1 MDREFLK
8 NIIKYPFSKKSRS
21 YLEKYFDKKAAE
33 KIRLIMTLLVKD
45 EEEILEKNIRFHK
58 EMGVDGFVVTSH
70 NSKDKTD
77 EILEKLKE
85 EGIVLE
91 IIYEKDP
98 AYHQVKFVDRMIKIA
113 KRKYKADWVINA
125 DADEFYYSKSL
136 NLKNEIYTAQKAGC
150 NVIDVESTRIFPEDK
165 PDYLNNYYF
174 VKNPFHE
181 FEIEMLGTD
190 NNVLRNY
197 MDINRCPKAIHKTK
211 GYRKIEMGNHDV
223 KMFGKKR
230 VTSSNIVL
238 YHFIVR
244 SYQAQ
249 IDKLKRYKESINLI
263 SEGFGGHTRNMIK
276 LYEDGK
282 LKEKFDKEYGED
294 IKNILIREGVLCID
308 KSLSNFLK
316 YKGII

>member
-1 MDREFLK
+1 MDKECVK
-8 NIIKYPFSKKSRS
+8 NIIKYPFSKRARS
-21 YLEKYFDKKAAE
+21 YVEKYFDKKSAE

-58 EMGVDGFVVTSH
+58 EMGVDGFIVTSH
-70 NSKDKTD
+70 NSKDKTN

-91 IIYEKDP
+91 IIYETDP
-98 AYHQVKFVDRMIKIA
+98 AYHQVKFVDRMIKTA
-113 KRKYKADWVINA
+113 KRKYKADWIINA

-136 NLKNEIYTAQKAGC
+136 NLKNEIYVAQKAGC
-150 NVIDVESTRIFPEDK
+150 NVIDVESTRIFPEDSS
-165 PDYLNNYYF
+165 DYLNNHYF
-174 VKNPFHE
+174 VKNPFQT

-190 NNVLRNY
+190 NKVFRHYAGLY
-197 MDINRCPKAIHKTK
+197 CCPKVIHKTK

-223 KMFGKKR
+223 RMFGKKR

-238 YHFIVR
+238 YHFIIR

-263 SEGFGGHTRNMIK
+263 SKGFGDHTRNMIK
-276 LYEDGK
+276 LYEEGK
-282 LKEKFDKEYGED
+282 LKDEFDKEYGEE
-294 IKNILIREGVLCID
+294 IKNVLIREGVLCID